1 MVHQKSVY
9 SIYNFCV
16 LSKVKFKVI
25 RLLSPYFIN
34 NQIAM
39 DNYERARKL
48 QEEAGVPP
56 GGIKRCCCNCRRKL
70 DPYQLF
76 DDNVEDIAKS
86 LAQIMLI
93 CGISTSKSSAARS
106 IIKRAF
112 VYHERLRT
120 NCPPNPATESR
131 LNREDLLQALRL
143 KCEMEPVEAML
154 TYAIIKRAF
163 KAFYHGKPPVTIS
176 NPIVDAMAVHTQ
188 HAAWMHAAHKTSR
201 IFDNYKAAFFWAHK
215 HYERQINLV
224 YAALYQRMTT
234 RSDPLLVPGCPC
246 KGCSKQEVP
255 GHPKAGQRQMMKI
268 KLSEGA
274 DLPEPC
280 IICGLQVPQMDK
292 EVRMKK
298 PPRPIINHEVN
309 LPRCQQCNSPFLICE
324 CNIDQLTGE
333 QFGECGQDSYKVK
346 WYRLE
351 EPVAISQP
359 VSQPLGEEE
368 QDTSYDEAVE
378 PPEDWDNHHCP
389 IDCKHDSCSESS
401 NVCHSTSS
409 SASSGSDFAT
419 CSDGVDKE
427 EDVVAKLED
436 YLNKLW
442 AEEVAQ
448 KRNPSYVPR
457 TIHPPGPKCM
467 KCND

>member
-1 MVHQKSVY
+1 
-9 SIYNFCV
+9 
-16 LSKVKFKVI
+16 
-25 RLLSPYFIN
+25 
-34 NQIAM
+34 M
-39 DNYERARKL
+39 DNFERAKKL
-48 QEEAGVPP
+48 HEEAGVPP

-93 CGISTSKSSAARS
+93 CGLSTSKSSAAKS

-120 NCPPNPATESR
+120 TCPPAPAPGTR
-131 LNREDLLQALRL
+131 LHREDLLQALRL

-154 TYAIIKRAF
+154 TYSIIKRAF
-163 KAFYHGKPPVTIS
+163 KAFYHGKPQVSIS

-188 HAAWMHAAHKTSR
+188 QAAWMHAAHKTSR

-224 YAALYQRMTT
+224 YASLYQRMTT

-255 GHPKAGQRQMMKI
+255 GHPKAGQRPMKKI
-268 KLSEGA
+268 KLSEDA
-274 DLPEPC
+274 NLPEPC
-280 IICGLQVPQMDK
+280 ILCGLQVP
-292 EVRMKK
+292 RMEKGADVKIRRK
-298 PPRPIINHEVN
+298 PPRPIVNHEVN

-351 EPVAISQP
+351 EPVPISQP
-359 VSQPLGEEE
+359 IANHKSNGEGEE
-368 QDTSYDEAVE
+368 DTSFAEVME

-389 IDCKHDSCSESS
+389 LDCKHDSCSESS
-401 NVCHSTSS
+401 NVCHATSS
-409 SASSGSDFAT
+409 SGSSSHSDFAS
-419 CSDGVDKE
+419 CMDGEGE
-427 EDVVAKLED
+427 EDVVAQLEE

-448 KRNPSYVPR
+448 RKNPSYVPR
-457 TIHPPGPKCM
+457 AIEPPGPRCTRCK
-467 KCND
+467 D

>member
-1 MVHQKSVY
+1 ME
-9 SIYNFCV
+9 
-16 LSKVKFKVI
+16 KVMK
-25 RLLSPYFIN
+25 
-34 NQIAM
+34 A
-39 DNYERARKL
+39 
-48 QEEAGVPP
+48 QEASGVAPASAL
-56 GGIKRCCCNCRRKL
+56 RCCCNCRRKL

-93 CGISTSKSSAARS
+93 CGINTSKSCMAKS

-112 VYHERLRT
+112 VYHDKLRT
-120 NCPPNPATESR
+120 TCPPQPAPGTH
-131 LNREDLLQALRL
+131 LNREDVLQALRL
-143 KCEMEPVEAML
+143 KCSMEPVEAML
-154 TYAIIKRAF
+154 AYSIIKRAF
-163 KAFYHGKPPVTIS
+163 KAFYHGKPPVSIS

-188 HAAWMHAAHKTSR
+188 YSAWMHAAYKTAR

-224 YAALYQRMTT
+224 YCALYKRMTA
-234 RSDPLLVPGCPC
+234 RSDPLMVPGCPC

-255 GHPKAGQRQMMKI
+255 GHPKAGQRKMEKI

-280 IICGLQVPQMDK
+280 ILCGLQVPKMDK
-292 EVRMKK
+292 DKMVRTRL
-298 PPRPIINHEVN
+298 PRPILNHEVN
-309 LPRCQQCNSPFLICE
+309 LPRCQECNSPFLICE

-351 EPVAISQP
+351 EPHLIGSVGTTRARDDNSEDP
-359 VSQPLGEEE
+359 EDSTYGE
-368 QDTSYDEAVE
+368 AME

-389 IDCKHDSCSESS
+389 IDCKHDSCSEAS
-401 NVCHSTSS
+401 NVCQSSDSSDEASTF
-409 SASSGSDFAT
+409 AS
-419 CSDGVDKE
+419 CSEGEGD
-427 EDVVAKLED
+427 EDIVAKLED

-442 AEEVAQ
+442 NEEVAQ
-448 KRNPSYVPR
+448 KKNPNYVPR
-457 TIHPPGPKCM
+457 TIEPPTPRCNKCR
-467 KCND
+467 D

>member
-1 MVHQKSVY
+1 ME
-9 SIYNFCV
+9 NFE
-16 LSKVKFKVI
+16 K
-25 RLLSPYFIN
+25 
-34 NQIAM
+34 
-39 DNYERARKL
+39 ARKL
-48 QEEAGVPP
+48 QELAGIPSPAVT
-56 GGIKRCCCNCRRKL
+56 RCCCNCKRKL

-86 LAQIMLI
+86 LAQVMVI
-93 CGISTSKSSAARS
+93 CGIDTRKCRMARG

-120 NCPPNPATESR
+120 NCPPKPAPGTH

-154 TYAIIKRAF
+154 SYSIIKRAF

-188 HAAWMHAAHKTSR
+188 HSAWMHAAFKTAR
-201 IFDNYKAAFFWAHK
+201 IFDNYKAAFFWAHQ

-224 YAALYQRMTT
+224 YTALYQRMTA

-255 GHPKAGQRQMMKI
+255 GHPKAGQRPVQKLT
-268 KLSEGA
+268 LSEGA

-280 IICGLQVPQMDK
+280 IMCGLQMP
-292 EVRMKK
+292 RMTAQDIKMKKK

-309 LPRCQQCNSPFLICE
+309 LPRCQRCNSPFLICE

-346 WYRLE
+346 WYRVE
-351 EPVAISQP
+351 EPVHATSD
-359 VSQPLGEEE
+359 GADGGTEDEEAKG
-368 QDTSYDEAVE
+368 SNYVEAME

-389 IDCKHDSCSESS
+389 IDCKHDSCSEAT
-401 NVCHSTSS
+401 NVCQGTSTSEGE
-409 SASSGSDFAT
+409 SGSAFAS
-419 CSDGVDKE
+419 CSQGE

-442 AEEVAQ
+442 NEEVAQ
-448 KRNPSYVPR
+448 KKDPSYVPK
-457 TIHPPGPKCM
+457 TIEPPGPRCQKCS
-467 KCND
+467 D